1 MFSLTELDHG
11 PGVRL
16 VDFHPSHWRA
26 VEPFD
31 EERVTLSSIPTA
43 RAQEIFDYNAVAGP
57 AYTGFIDGEI
67 AACFGFAEQFP
78 GVAETWMICD
88 RSVYRFGRLRRFWP
102 PLDAGLTA
110 TAQYHGWFRVSA
122 TVLCRFP
129 AAVRLLEKLYF
140 RREGVCRKSSPT
152 GEDMYLMARLFR
164 WE

>member
-43 RAQEIFDYNAVAGP
+43 RAQEIFDYNAVAG
-57 AYTGFIDGEI
+57 
-67 AACFGFAEQFP
+67 
-78 GVAETWMICD
+78 
-88 RSVYRFGRLRRFWP
+88 P